1 MANGKKVGIVG
12 SGLIGKSW
20 AMLFAAAGYD
30 VFLHDLYEEQIGAA
44 LDNIKE
50 QLVTLESKGLLRG
63 KLSAAQ
69 QAERI
74 RGAASL
80 RDCVQG
86 AIFVQECVP
95 ENLQLKTKI
104 FREMDSVVGDETILS
119 SSTSC
124 IPSSKFVEGIK
135 HRSRVIVSHPVNPP
149 YYVPLVELIP
159 NPWTEAEVTQKT
171 KEIMT
176 EIGQTPVVVNK
187 ELPGFALNRIQYVIL
202 NECWRLVNDGVM
214 SAEDVDKVM
223 SDGLGHRYAFLGPLE
238 VAHLNAEGM
247 RNYCERYGETIWNVS
262 QTYGAIPEWRQPQ
275 GPQASNIC
283 EQLEQMTPLEDL
295 EKRRKWRDERLTAL
309 AVLKQNM
316 KESKEG

>member
-1 MANGKKVGIVG
+1 MGDVKKIGIVG

-30 VFLHDLYEEQIGAA
+30 VLLYDLYKEQVDAA
-44 LDNIKE
+44 LANIKE
-50 QLVTLESKGLLRG
+50 QLVSLESKGLLRG
-63 KLSAAQ
+63 ELSAVQ
-69 QAERI
+69 QAALI

-80 RDCVQG
+80 QECVAG
-86 AIFVQECVP
+86 AKFVKECVP
-95 ENLQLKTKI
+95 ENLELKTKI
-104 FREMDSVVGDETILS
+104 FREMDDLISAETILS

-124 IPSSKFVEGIK
+124 IPSSKFAETLK

-159 NPWTEAEVTQKT
+159 NPWTDADVTQKT
-171 KEIMT
+171 REIMT
-176 EIGQTPVVVNK
+176 EIGQSPVVVNK

-214 SAEDVDKVM
+214 SVEDVDKVM

-262 QTYGAIPEWRQPQ
+262 QTYGAIPDWRQTE
-275 GPQASNIC
+275 GAEAATVC
-283 EQLEQMTPLEDL
+283 DQLEQMTPLEDL
-295 EKRRKWRDERLTAL
+295 EKRRKWRDARLTAL
-309 AVLKQNM
+309 ATLKKDM
-316 KESKEG
+316 KDVKE